1 MFKYLPALVVP
12 RYPDTFV
19 VHPPDIREEERS
31 RMKIWIFM
39 GSTSDRDTMVYAEE
53 VLLKEKIPFETY
65 IHSAHREPE
74 KIRELMVKAHAE
86 GVIAIIAGAGLAAHL
101 PGFIASLTDIPVLG
115 VPLAASTLGG
125 MDSLLSMVQM
135 PAGVPV
141 ATFGIGKHGVK
152 NAALFA
158 SRLYRR
164 MENR

>member
-1 MFKYLPALVVP
+1 
-12 RYPDTFV
+12 
-19 VHPPDIREEERS
+19 
-31 RMKIWIFM
+31 MKIWIFM
-39 GSTSDRDTMVYAEE
+39 GSTSDKDTMASAEE
-53 VLLKEKIPFETY
+53 ILQKENIPFETF

-74 KIRELMVKAHAE
+74 KIREVIGRAQDE

-115 VPLAASTLGG
+115 VPLPASTIGG
-125 MDSLLSMVQM
+125 IDSLLSIVQM

-158 SRLYRR
+158 TRLYRR
-164 MENR
+164 IENR

>member
-1 MFKYLPALVVP
+1 
-12 RYPDTFV
+12 
-19 VHPPDIREEERS
+19 
-31 RMKIWIFM
+31 MKIWIFM
-39 GSTSDRDTMVYAEE
+39 GSKSDRDTMAHAEE
-53 VLLKEKIPFETY
+53 ILQKENIPFETF

-74 KIRELMVKAHAE
+74 KIRELIGTAQDD

-115 VPLAASTLGG
+115 VPLPASTIGG
-125 MDSLLSMVQM
+125 IDSLLSIVQM

-164 MENR
+164 LENR